1 MKKTGILNSIK
12 ELLII
17 ILVAGILTAAFDY
30 LQMISGNVPIFNK
43 KSYDEK
49 TKVQSFRGLFY
60 KAERKITTSENE
72 SLVDSTE
79 MKYAFLIFNIT
90 VPKQFKEVE
99 KTYTIS
105 TKIKENCQEQ
115 SKLYYADK
123 NIKVYTYCLD
133 EINVSENGK
142 TASLENHLRK
152 ETNIL
157 DEIDSKLA
165 YFGLYQ
171 NQKAL
176 IFKDINDISN
186 QGLTM
191 FRCNQ
196 TNINDVY
203 FAPKDTVFQ
212 EDFCTYKD
220 DDFRFIFE
228 IEEENLESTTTTEK
242 EIFFEDENYLYEFET
257 EKSNNVFIKTPA
269 VRGKI
274 EMKYPLK
281 DILNNNILT
290 PDDLAKKGLKFNKIS
305 KTEGNLN
312 NTAEQQ

>member
-79 MKYAFLIFNIT
+79 MKYAFLTFNIT
-90 VPKQFKEVE
+90 VPKQFKEI
-99 KTYTIS
+99 KKDYTIS
-105 TKIKENCQEQ
+105 TKTKENCQEQ

-123 NIKVYTYCLD
+123 NVKVYTYCLD
-133 EINVSENGK
+133 EISISENGK
-142 TASLENHLRK
+142 KTSLDKHLKK

-165 YFGLYQ
+165 YLGLYQ

-176 IFKDINDISN
+176 IFKDNSDISN

-191 FRCNQ
+191 YRCNQ

-203 FAPKDTVFQ
+203 FAPKDTAFQ

-228 IEEENLESTTTTEK
+228 IEEENLENSPSTEK

-257 EKSNNVFIKTPA
+257 EKSNKVFIKTPA

-281 DILNNNILT
+281 DILYNNILT

-305 KTEGNLN
+305 KSEGNLN
-312 NTAEQQ
+312 NTAEQ